1 MSIVSRQVKNKKNA
15 DGVATGKSGVVY
27 DVSIRYKTGDGY
39 KTYNKRGIL
48 TKQEASQH
56 EAEMKVK
63 LNNPA
68 FMPTDTINA
77 KQTVQ
82 EYLEN
87 WVEAHGKAN
96 LRPSTFDGYKGY
108 IRNHIVP
115 TIGHIPLKQLTPAMI
130 DDMFQKLYAKG
141 LSHSSVRYTQRI
153 LSVALEH
160 ARKYRYIDTNPARDI
175 ITKFGKQGKTPDP
188 YTVPQMQQLISY
200 TMGTFWEM
208 PIMLGGLYG
217 LRMSEI
223 LGLRWQNVDL
233 ENRVFRVVEQLPYK
247 LPAGTT
253 TITEMA
259 PVKSQERDL
268 YITDTALLFFERQ
281 LALQSKRKLFCE
293 LGGTTYYDN
302 DLVVARPDGSPCR
315 RDRVSADFSQML
327 RRSGMAHIRFHDLR
341 HTAAT
346 NMHQLTG
353 DFYTVGKIL
362 GHSLKGIGIQLGI
375 STNLEATTAQYVDVR
390 LDRIRVVLQTY
401 HNEIL
406 PEKQLDAKKEHTHR
420 RGEPVK

>member
-1 MSIVSRQVKNKKNA
+1 MDKKQNNK
-15 DGVATGKSGVVY
+15 
-27 DVSIRYKTGDGY
+27 
-39 KTYNKRGIL
+39 
-48 TKQEASQH
+48 H
-56 EAEMKVK
+56 
-63 LNNPA
+63 
-68 FMPTDTINA
+68 
-77 KQTVQ
+77 
-82 EYLEN
+82 
-87 WVEAHGKAN
+87 
-96 LRPSTFDGYKGY
+96 
-108 IRNHIVP
+108 
-115 TIGHIPLKQLTPAMI
+115 
-130 DDMFQKLYAKG
+130 
-141 LSHSSVRYTQRI
+141 
-153 LSVALEH
+153 
-160 ARKYRYIDTNPARDI
+160 
-175 ITKFGKQGKTPDP
+175 
-188 YTVPQMQQLISY
+188 

-362 GHSLKGIGIQLGI
+362 GHSLKGIGI
-375 STNLEATTAQYVDVR
+375 
-390 LDRIRVVLQTY
+390 
-401 HNEIL
+401 
-406 PEKQLDAKKEHTHR
+406 
-420 RGEPVK
+420 